1 MGSKVERL
9 GDGAQ
14 AGIGDWVRC
23 AGVLRLVFWRDA
35 PAVRVVCFGCV
46 ARLCFG
52 VPRWRRAFVVLALR
66 AGAVRLLR
74 WRAFGF
80 GVARQR
86 CAPMVLALRAGVWR
100 LQLALCTGVVRLLF
114 WPRAP
119 AMCAFI
125 WRCAPALGAFCF
137 GVVRPCLASFQCC
150 WRIGALDTRV
160 GGHSSCAPPLCAFRF
175 GAGRRRFQPL
185 VLAPCAVAM
194 RLSFWRCAPLFW
206 RCAPAFCTF

>member
-1 MGSKVERL
+1 MGEIWEMGSKVERL

-14 AGIGDWVRC
+14 AGIGDWAMRC

-52 VPRWRRAFVVLALR
+52 VARWRCAFVVLALR

-80 GVARQR
+80 GVARRR
-86 CAPMVLALRAGVWR
+86 CAPMVLALRAGAWR

-150 WRIGALDTRV
+150 WRIGALEYSGRRV
-160 GGHSSCAPPLCAFRF
+160 LELCA
-175 GAGRRRFQPL
+175 GAL
-185 VLAPCAVAM
+185 C
-194 RLSFWRCAPLFW
+194 LSFWRW
-206 RCAPAFCTF
+206 APAL